1 MDGYALL
8 LGFGKYLAFC
18 CKKLGQRSDIAD
30 IERFWAKGV
39 KSHAVFKVAISTSE
53 QMTSGMWRTQS
64 VSRDRPLQKPK
75 NNDSETKTP

>member
-39 KSHAVFKVAISTSE
+39 KSHSVGCLPGLE
-53 QMTSGMWRTQS
+53 SGAPCSKWPSLHPHR
-64 VSRDRPLQKPK
+64 
-75 NNDSETKTP
+75 